1 MSVVGS
7 LIFCLDCGNLLDAAT
22 SDKSITCGDCERS
35 YNAKGMSE
43 YNWINRS
50 SSNINL

>member
-43 YNWINRS
+43 YN
-50 SSNINL
+50 